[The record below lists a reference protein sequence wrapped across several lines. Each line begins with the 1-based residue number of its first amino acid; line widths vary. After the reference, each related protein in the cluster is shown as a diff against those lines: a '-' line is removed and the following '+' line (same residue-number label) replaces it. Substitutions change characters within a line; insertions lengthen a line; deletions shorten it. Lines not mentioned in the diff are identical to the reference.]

1 MKSKTLLHILALALL
16 LTALASVAAAEPT
29 AYKVDPAHS
38 AVSFTIR
45 HFVSNVPGRFGDFNG
60 VIKYDKQNPAASS
73 VEFTVKAAS
82 INTDNADRDNHLK
95 SADFFDV
102 EKFPTLTFASTKV
115 AAKDADTLD
124 VTGNL
129 TIHGVTKQVTIPVD
143 VLGTIKGPRGE
154 KAGFETAFTINRKE
168 YGVIWNRVLD
178 AGGTVLGEDVKVNI
192 AIEADA
198 PAPAPAK

>member
-1 MKSKTLLHILALALL
+1 MKSKTFLHILALALL
-16 LTALASVAAAEPT
+16 LTALATVVAAEPT

-38 AVSFTIR
+38 AVGFTVR

-60 VIKYDKQNPAASS
+60 VIKYDKQSPAASS
-73 VEFTVKAAS
+73 VEFTVQAKS
-82 INTDNADRDNHLK
+82 IDTGNKDRDDHLR

-143 VLGTIKGPRGE
+143 VLGTVKGPRGE
-154 KAGFETAFTINRKE
+154 KAGFESSFTINRKE

-192 AIEADA
+192 SIEADA
-198 PAPAPAK
+198 QAAAPAR